1 MEVLRPLRS
10 LREIKDNSVFVLH
23 AECAKSAEIYYLLY
37 SALALKGRKLRYD
50 ERAQRCAVSGE
61 RGAEERR
68 NGIGHRWHRCDRF
81 SQIVVNYHLSVSIGI
96 VGVISGQFFMFI
108 FVVSENSIIFA
119 LNSVATAVV

>member
-23 AECAKSAEIYYLLY
+23 AECAKSAKFYFIFVFH
-37 SALALKGRKLRYD
+37 AGAGGAQLRYD

-81 SQIVVNYHLSVSIGI
+81 SQIVVNYQLSVSIAI
-96 VGVISGQFFMFI
+96 VCVISGQFFMFI
-108 FVVSENSIIFA
+108 FVVSENNIIFA